1 VSDRTGIWTREQI
14 DAARIG
20 SGDSYH
26 EFLVVPAMSA
36 GTYALRAGEPD
47 LQTPHAE
54 DEIYHVLSGRGRI
67 EMDGADHPVGPGD
80 TVFVGV
86 GVEHRFHSITEDL
99 TLLVVFA
106 PAHSG

>member
-1 VSDRTGIWTREQI
+1 VSIRTGIWTREEI
-14 DAARIG
+14 DAQRRATG
-20 SGDSYH
+20 EEYH
-26 EFLVVPAMSA
+26 EFVAIPALST
-36 GTYALRAGEPD
+36 GTYALPAGGQD

-67 EMDGADHPVGPGD
+67 EMDGSDHPVEPGD
-80 TVFVGV
+80 TVFVAA
-86 GVEHRFHSITEDL
+86 GVEHRFHSITDDL

>member
-1 VSDRTGIWTREQI
+1 VTARTGIWTRAEI
-14 DAARIG
+14 DAARIAAAEN
-20 SGDSYH
+20 YH
-26 EFLVVPAMSA
+26 EFVVVPAMSA

-47 LQTPHAE
+47 LQRPHSE
-54 DEIYHVLSGRGRI
+54 DEIYHVLGGHGRI
-67 EMDGADHPVGPGD
+67 EMDGVDHPVGPGD

-86 GVEHRFHSITEDL
+86 GVVHRFHSITEDL